1 MNTDHQTQQAK
12 LLTASLASTQT
23 LTRATPWLLVG
34 AIVVALNLRP
44 MSAFDVVMFLLVQ
57 AFGLLQLWLGWR
69 LDLDRHLFKVL
80 GEEPDSAQALDHLIG
95 LIKTKPTE
103 TRDFESRQEGTLNLL
118 RRWLGVTLLFWT
130 IYMGLMGMLLF

>member
-12 LLTASLASTQT
+12 LLAATLASTQT

-34 AIVVALNLRP
+34 AVVVVLNLRP
-44 MSAFDVVMFLLVQ
+44 MPAFTVVMFLLVQ
-57 AFGLLQLWLGWR
+57 ALGLLQLWLGWR

-80 GEEPDSAQALDHLIG
+80 GEEPDAAQALDHLIG
-95 LIKTKPTE
+95 LIKTKPTQ
-103 TRDFESRQEGTLNLL
+103 TRNFESRQEGTLNLL

>member
-1 MNTDHQTQQAK
+1 MNTDFQTQQAK
-12 LLTASLASTQT
+12 LLTATLASTQT

-34 AIVVALNLRP
+34 AVVVVLNLRP
-44 MSAFDVVMFLLVQ
+44 MPAFTVVMFLLVQ
-57 AFGLLQLWLGWR
+57 ALGLLQLWLGWR

-80 GEEPDSAQALDHLIG
+80 GEEPDAAQALDHLIG
-95 LIKTKPTE
+95 LIKTKPTQS
-103 TRDFESRQEGTLNLL
+103 RNFESRQEGTLNLL